1 MEELENSP
9 SSSIDSS
16 SHPPISSSSSSSY
29 NTRRALSTDLQLGL
43 SLSTS
48 SFQANSPT
56 ERTESLFVKVYM
68 EGIPIGRKL
77 NLLTQD
83 GYQSLIRT
91 LQQMFRTTIVYP
103 DVCQNPSTTA
113 NVLTYEDKEG
123 DWMMVGDVPW
133 ELFLTTVKK
142 LKITKADKC

>member
-1 MEELENSP
+1 MEEQENSP

-16 SHPPISSSSSSSY
+16 SHPPISSSSSSFY
-29 NTRRALSTDLQLGL
+29 TTRRALSTDLQLGL

-48 SFQANSPT
+48 SFQESSPT

-77 NLLTQD
+77 NLFTLD

-91 LQQMFRTTIVYP
+91 LQQMFRTTIV
-103 DVCQNPSTTA
+103 S

-142 LKITKADKC
+142 LKIARADKC